1 MIRTLT
7 ATALLLASGLAMAQ
21 QTAAPETPGIDPGT
35 LTAFSEY
42 DIDGN
47 GIVTLAEFES
57 LVPDS
62 VRAAARACD
71 TDADQRLSEREYKIC
86 AGLDPVV
93 LEPAPR

>member
-7 ATALLLASGLAMAQ
+7 ATALLLAGGLAMAQ
-21 QTAAPETPGIDPGT
+21 QTTAPETPGIEPGT
-35 LTAFSEY
+35 LSAYSEY
-42 DIDGN
+42 DLDSN

-71 TDADQRLSEREYKIC
+71 TDGDQRLSEREHKIC
-86 AGLDPVV
+86 AGLDPLV
-93 LEPAPR
+93 LEPTPR